1 MKNNLLILFILLIIL
16 ISISYG
22 ISKTDT
28 KITIK
33 EEPTFEEKIQKFSY
47 YKEENKE
54 RYLSYYK
61 KNKALLPK
69 QIVTNVNIGL
79 DNPYYT
85 NIKETKSL
93 NKTTIL
99 VNKYIYLPEDYIPN
113 NLEKLDSKYS
123 VSEMYLVKEAKK
135 AFETLSEDASL
146 DNLTIKAMS
155 TYRSYNYQNKLYTN
169 YVNKDGENL
178 ANTYS
183 AKPGHSE
190 HQTGL
195 AVDVYNETLPYTEFE
210 KTEEFKWMQEN
221 AYKYGFILRYPKY
234 KENITGYSYESWHY
248 RFVGYDIAEYIQKNA
263 LTYDEYYM
271 QYLDT

>member
-1 MKNNLLILFILLIIL
+1 MKNNFLILFIFLIIL

-22 ISKTDT
+22 ISKTNT
-28 KITIK
+28 KITVK
-33 EEPTFEEKIQKFSY
+33 EEPTFEEKIQKLSY

-85 NIKETKSL
+85 NIKETQSL

-99 VNKYIYLPEDYIPN
+99 VNKYIYLPENYIPN

-123 VSEMYLVKEAKK
+123 VNEMYLVKEAKK
-135 AFETLSEDASL
+135 AFEALSEDASL
-146 DNLTIKAMS
+146 NNLTIKAMS

-169 YVNKDGENL
+169 YVNKDGEDL

-195 AVDVYNETLPYTEFE
+195 AVDVYNETLPYTKFE

-248 RFVGYDIAEYIQKNA
+248 RFVGYDIAEYIQKND